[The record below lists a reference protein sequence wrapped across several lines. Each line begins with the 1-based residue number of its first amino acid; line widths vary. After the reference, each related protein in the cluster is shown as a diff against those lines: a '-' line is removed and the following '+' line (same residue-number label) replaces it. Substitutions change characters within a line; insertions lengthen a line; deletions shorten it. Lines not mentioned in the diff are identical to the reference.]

1 MEEEGSEH
9 VLPGRGVCGRG
20 IESIEGVSDEI
31 DGDDQFDQSS
41 RILTGDYFC
50 LGFFF
55 SEKGKVGG
63 DFPSRKKKRARVK
76 VLTGLVELVADMDF
90 ARFNANRLVGTY
102 VASVAPL
109 DASPALPLVSTRV
122 PFNFFSSQKEKFFKG
137 DWQRQNA
144 GWEEMERDEMWWKM
158 VPDTSGHD

>member
-76 VLTGLVELVADMDF
+76 VLTGLVELVVEMNF
-90 ARFNANRLVGTY
+90 SRNA
-102 VASVAPL
+102 L
-109 DASPALPLVSTRV
+109 DRV
-122 PFNFFSSQKEKFFKG
+122 
-137 DWQRQNA
+137 
-144 GWEEMERDEMWWKM
+144 
-158 VPDTSGHD
+158 